1 MCVLESR
8 DRFER
13 GAVRRRKPIN
23 QPPPTHYQVVLEA
36 PDAASL
42 TSLAAAL
49 TDAGANVKLWVE
61 QPENVPT
68 ALAAGPAPKS
78 TLAPLLKKLPLCR
91 AVVTKKK

>member
-1 MCVLESR
+1 M
-8 DRFER
+8 
-13 GAVRRRKPIN
+13 KKKTN
-23 QPPPTHYQVVLEA
+23 QPPAPTHNQVVLEA